1 MNSIPRTGLPHR
13 RPHRLLRLGLSG
25 VKRARGILAGSDG
38 RMVNKYRLRE
48 RGPMERMLSASITR
62 IVPASVII
70 YLILNAFHLPSA
82 TILAILGGL
91 LVAGGIYLHLLAQVR
106 IADAVT
112 LARNTSHDEHDE

>member
-1 MNSIPRTGLPHR
+1 
-13 RPHRLLRLGLSG
+13 
-25 VKRARGILAGSDG
+25 
-38 RMVNKYRLRE
+38 MVNKYRLRE